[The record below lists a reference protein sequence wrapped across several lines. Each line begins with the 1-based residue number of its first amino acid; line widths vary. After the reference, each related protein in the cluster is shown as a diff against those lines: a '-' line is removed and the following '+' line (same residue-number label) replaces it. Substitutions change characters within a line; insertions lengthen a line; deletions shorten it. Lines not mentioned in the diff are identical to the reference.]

1 MFERWLNG
9 KVEFVANCPLPDF
22 AIDPLLETGYLF
34 HDSDLVVMRHDRPL
48 AGQPDITLAD
58 LSRQTRASSGTP
70 GGRWRKVRPVFLAA
84 WIEPPASTIDVDSVG
99 IAKAMIVQNEIVAL
113 SSGALVTNETMSGE
127 FHTPHRIEF
136 PSERIGMLAT
146 LRIPALQPTAQALIH
161 DLLAVT
167 DALRPGTH

>member
-1 MFERWLNG
+1 MFWPGVPRLSSPKRALRGGRGLCPRGYRPGVRFADRTPNDFAVPPPEHQGQPVHRLVGKLFERWLNG

-34 HDSDLVVMRHDRPL
+34 HDSDLVVMRPDRPL

-84 WIEPPASTIDVDSVG
+84 
-99 IAKAMIVQNEIVAL
+99 
-113 SSGALVTNETMSGE
+113 
-127 FHTPHRIEF
+127 
-136 PSERIGMLAT
+136 
-146 LRIPALQPTAQALIH
+146 
-161 DLLAVT
+161 
-167 DALRPGTH
+167 